1 MKTANPLPRRRP
13 QRLIE
18 RFTPPTCT
26 LELWTERTAWYWP
39 WQFQGLPEQY
49 TFTFHFDD
57 PRLPEDQQV
66 TLKGDRLQLEQLME
80 VVNRYVQNFLE
91 QSCGHSGEVSPGSK
105 SVSSNTVDLIPLGL
119 LRHQLSFGVW
129 DSSAPQVLL
138 SSSQLVD
145 VITAL
150 DRYDDFVI
158 LSTPSAQPTAQ
169 AESSPKPF
177 WVWSSLAILGLGA
190 MGLVGIL
197 LRGLQPQIDPLA
209 VNPSP
214 LPARTKFSF
223 VEVLPPI
230 PPAPT
235 LKTLPNPNLATALA
249 LRDPLP
255 PPAPAQPAIAP
266 PRNPTVNLVV
276 PPAKVL
282 PPVPGAPPAPL
293 AQTVVLP
300 PSQTLSPTVAPP
312 TNAPYPPP
320 LAFST
325 NNTSPALPIL
335 PPTTGSVPQ
344 FQGRTL
350 PPQPALPP
358 LSSTSTGM
366 NNLPPGNLANS
377 MAPLQ
382 VPPVKESN
390 LLDTI
395 PQVGEVRDYFQRQWQ
410 PPDGLA
416 QTLEYRL
423 LIKPDGSL
431 DQTIPLGKAASVYL
445 AQVPMPNPG
454 QPFVSPMKIPGS
466 EEQTVRLVLS
476 PNGTVKTFLE

>member
-1 MKTANPLPRRRP
+1 MKTANALPRRQRP

-26 LELWTERTAWYWP
+26 LELWTERTAWP
-39 WQFQGLPEQY
+39 WQSLTLPEYY

-80 VVNRYVQNFLE
+80 VVNSYVQNFLE
-91 QSCGHSGEVSPGSK
+91 QSCRQSGEVCAGSTPA
-105 SVSSNTVDLIPLGL
+105 SANTVTLIPLGL
-119 LRHQLSFGVW
+119 LRHQLSFGTW

-145 VITAL
+145 VMTAL
-150 DRYDDFVI
+150 DRYDRFVV
-158 LSTPSAQPTAQ
+158 LATPSAQPIAK
-169 AESSPKPF
+169 AESSPRSF
-177 WVWSSLAILGLGA
+177 WVWSSLAVMGLGVI
-190 MGLVGIL
+190 GLLGIF
-197 LRGLQPQIDPLA
+197 LRSLQPQTDPLA

-235 LKTLPNPNLATALA
+235 LKTLPNPNLAAPLA

-255 PPAPAQPAIAP
+255 PPAPTQPAIAP
-266 PRNPTVNLVV
+266 PRNPTVNLVI

-282 PPVPGAPPAPL
+282 PPVPGAPPAPP
-293 AQTVVLP
+293 AQTIVLP
-300 PSQTLSPTVAPP
+300 PPQNLSPTAAPP
-312 TNAPYPPP
+312 ANAPYPPP
-320 LAFST
+320 LAFAP
-325 NNTSPALPIL
+325 NNLAPSLPIL

-358 LSSTSTGM
+358 LAATSTGAI
-366 NNLPPGNLANS
+366 NPPPGNLT
-377 MAPLQ
+377 PLEA
-382 VPPVKESN
+382 PPVKETN

-431 DQTIPLGKAASVYL
+431 NQTIPLGKAASVYL
-445 AQVPMPNPG
+445 AQVPMPSPG
-454 QPFVSPMKIPGS
+454 QPFVSPLKIPGS
-466 EEQTVRLVLS
+466 EDQTVRLVLS